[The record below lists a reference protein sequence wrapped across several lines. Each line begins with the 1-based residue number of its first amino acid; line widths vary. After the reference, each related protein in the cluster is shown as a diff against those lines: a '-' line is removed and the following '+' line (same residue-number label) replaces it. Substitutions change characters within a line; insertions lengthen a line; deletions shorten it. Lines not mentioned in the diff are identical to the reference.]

1 MAGIENVRCGW
12 QAIRSKKKIDV
23 NSLTS
28 LIANRGKRQ
37 SFGIDGGFRR
47 ECIMSPELMKEIKMR
62 RVE

>member
-28 LIANRGKRQ
+28 LIANRGKR
-37 SFGIDGGFRR
+37 
-47 ECIMSPELMKEIKMR
+47 
-62 RVE
+62 